1 MANTGLHEERDYRG
15 SRHLRSPQVEDLNE
29 LLAPAGLT
37 VGAGQSCDIRI
48 RDERA
53 IDQILKRGS
62 LGAGES
68 FMRGWWDAPALD
80 DCICRI
86 LRARLDREF
95 GSWRALW
102 LALRAWLSNPQ
113 RPSRAFVVGEAHYD
127 LGNELFEAMLDERMV
142 YSCGYWAR
150 AKTLDEAQ
158 ADKLELICR
167 KLDLGPGQR
176 LLDVGCG
183 WGSLCRYAAERFGV
197 EAVGITVSREQQALA
212 EERCRGLPV
221 EIRLIDYRDL
231 ADDERFDHVVSV
243 GMIEHVG
250 AKNYATL
257 FDCVRRVLEPGG
269 LFLLHTI
276 GNDVSTRT
284 TDPWIDRYIFPG
296 GHLPSMQQLAA
307 AAEGRFVIEDVHNFG
322 ADYDPTLVAWFEN
335 FDAAWPR
342 LSQHYDATFYRMWK
356 YYLLSCAG
364 AFRARAIQL
373 WQLVLS
379 PAGLPGGY
387 RRERRQLTG

>member
-1 MANTGLHEERDYRG
+1 MANTDLHHERDYRR
-15 SRHLRSPQVEDLNE
+15 SRSVRSPQVEVLNE

-37 VGAGQSCDIRI
+37 VGDGPACDIRI

-53 IDQILKRGS
+53 LDQILKRGS

-68 FMRGWWDAPALD
+68 YMRGWWDAAALD
-80 DCICRI
+80 DCIYRI
-86 LRARLDREF
+86 VRAGLDRSF

-150 AKTLDEAQ
+150 ATTLDEAQ

-167 KLDLGPGQR
+167 KLDLKPGQR

-212 EERCRGLPV
+212 AERCRDLPV

-231 ADDERFDHVVSV
+231 PADERFDHAVSV

-250 AKNYATL
+250 EKNYATL
-257 FDCVRRVLEPGG
+257 FRCVRRVLEPGG

-276 GNDVSTRT
+276 GSARSTRT

-296 GHLPSMQQLAA
+296 GHLPSMRQLAT

-322 ADYDPTLVAWFEN
+322 ADYDPTLLAWFEN

-342 LSQHYDATFYRMWK
+342 LSRHYDETFYRMWK
-356 YYLLSCAG
+356 YYLLACAG
-364 AFRARAIQL
+364 AFRARATQL

-379 PAGLPGGY
+379 PGGLPGGY
-387 RRERRQLTG
+387 RREGRQLIG